1 MKAFLMYRD
10 RDFDPQQVL
19 PRRER
24 DSRPGNRD
32 QGPKLEQLLPWNEA
46 ALVDDLGLN
55 ILFNAMAGDDIF
67 LWEVA
72 KVGVLSSVNDL
83 ETVLYRQ
90 AVFRD
95 CLKHEAIV
103 RSIYQIAVEAIAA
116 ERQNYWSF
124 FGRYPAGI
132 LHRAVDVLEMLV
144 GELKALRRIANLH
157 ADAFES
163 SGLTRLFAML
173 RQELSN
179 EYFTTI
185 EQHLRRLKFRN
196 GVLISAE
203 LNRHN
208 KGTRYV
214 LRKPYNDQ
222 RGWIARLLPQR
233 SSGYTFHLHPRDEAG
248 AWALSEL
255 RDQGVNV
262 VANALA
268 QSTDHV
274 VSFFRMLRT
283 ELAFYLGCLNLRHHL
298 VALNEPTCFPVPT
311 APGERCLSFRGL
323 YDACLA
329 LSAGR
334 RVVGN
339 HLEADGRDLIVIT
352 GANTGGKST
361 FIRSVGLAQFMMQAG
376 MLVPAERFCAEL
388 REGLFT
394 HFKREEDNTM
404 ESGKLDEELSRMS
417 DIVQRITPGSM
428 VLLNESFAATNE
440 REGSEI
446 ARQIACALIESGV
459 RVLFV
464 THLHEFA
471 HRLHSR
477 RLRNTKFLRAERR
490 PDGTRTFRMLE
501 AEPLQT
507 SYGRDLFERV
517 FALERPADGLPGS
530 G

>member
-19 PRRER
+19 PQRER
-24 DSRPGNRD
+24 ESRPSSRN

-46 ALVDDLGLN
+46 ALLDDLGLN
-55 ILFNAMAGDDIF
+55 ILFNAMAADDVF

-83 ETVLYRQ
+83 DTVLYRQ
-90 AVFRD
+90 AVLRD
-95 CLKHEAIV
+95 CLKHEGIV
-103 RSIYQIAVEAIAA
+103 KSIYQIAVEAITA

-124 FGRYPAGI
+124 FGRYPGGI
-132 LHRAVDVLEMLV
+132 LHRAVDVLGMLV
-144 GELKALRRIANLH
+144 GKLRALRRIADLH
-157 ADAFES
+157 ADVFES
-163 SGLTRLFAML
+163 SGFSRLFAML

-179 EYFTTI
+179 EYFATI

-203 LNRHN
+203 LDHHN
-208 KGTRYV
+208 KGADYV
-214 LRKPYNDQ
+214 LRKTHDDQ

-233 SSGYTFHLHPRDEAG
+233 SSGYAFYLHPRDEAG
-248 AWALSEL
+248 ARALSEL
-255 RDQGVNV
+255 RDQGVNR

-274 VSFFRMLRT
+274 VSFFEMLRT
-283 ELAFYLGCLNLRHHL
+283 ELAFYLGCLNLQHHL

-311 APGERCLSFRGL
+311 VPRERCLSFRGL

-339 HLEADGRDLIVIT
+339 DVDADGKDLIVIT

-361 FIRSVGLAQFMMQAG
+361 FMRSVGLAQLMMQAG
-376 MLVPAERFCAEL
+376 LFVPAERFCAEL
-388 REGLFT
+388 RERLFT
-394 HFKREEDNTM
+394 HYKREEDGTM

-417 DIVQRITPGSM
+417 DIVQRITPSSM
-428 VLLNESFAATNE
+428 VLFNESFAATNE

-446 ARQIACALIESGV
+446 AQQITHALVESGV

-464 THLHEFA
+464 THLHHFA
-471 HRLHSR
+471 HRLGSGK
-477 RLRNTKFLRAERR
+477 LRNVMFLRAERR
-490 PDGTRTFRMLE
+490 PDGSRTFRMLE

-507 SYGRDLFERV
+507 SYGKDLFEKI
-517 FALERPADGLPGS
+517 FAAEQPANGPL
-530 G
+530 